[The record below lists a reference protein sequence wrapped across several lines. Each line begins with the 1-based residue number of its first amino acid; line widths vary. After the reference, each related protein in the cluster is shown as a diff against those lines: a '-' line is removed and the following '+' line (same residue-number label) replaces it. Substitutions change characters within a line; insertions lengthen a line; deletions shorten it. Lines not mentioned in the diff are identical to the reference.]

1 MYIGEASKLTG
12 LSVKAIRLY
21 EEKGLIR
28 VPARSGSY
36 RIYSKAD
43 IEILNL
49 IAESK
54 RLGVTLASLKN
65 VIVYNENG
73 VDWHRIKLFL
83 QEVKAKLIAE
93 RKLIDD
99 RIHLVE
105 NCIREI

>member
-28 VPARSGSY
+28 VPARSGRY

-83 QEVKAKLIAE
+83 QEVKTKLIAE
-93 RKLIDD
+93 RKLIDE
-99 RIHLVE
+99 RILLVE
-105 NCIREI
+105 SCISEI

>member
-28 VPARSGSY
+28 VPTRSGRY
-36 RIYSKAD
+36 RVYTQVD

-49 IAESK
+49 IAEAK
-54 RLGVTLASLKN
+54 RLGVTLANLKD
-65 VIVYNENG
+65 VIVYNEKG

-93 RKLIDD
+93 RKLIDE
-99 RIHLVE
+99 RILLVE
-105 NCIREI
+105 SCISEI